1 MTDVFKDIDTFA
13 TACDQ
18 PASPENYEMYI
29 GLIDEEYTELQ
40 TALGNNDD
48 VEQLDALIDILV
60 VTMGA
65 IRAAGFNGEGAWKE
79 VMKTNFAK
87 IDDKTGK
94 VNKREDGKV
103 LKEERL
109 LDGLGRVRSIN
120 QGPDGYIYVGI
131 ENKGIVK
138 ILPKKQ

>member
-1 MTDVFKDIDTFA
+1 MQLLIHQHLLIHSTKGKIMTDVFKDIDTFA

-65 IRAAGFNGEGAWKE
+65 IRAAGFNSEGAWKE

-103 LKEERL
+103 LKPEGWVAPNL
-109 LDGLGRVRSIN
+109 TAFV
-120 QGPDGYIYVGI
+120 
-131 ENKGIVK
+131 
-138 ILPKKQ
+138 